1 VFAIGVLPP
10 ILVSLTRLQMG
21 YLVTAS
27 VDHPPR
33 ANGHGQTSEKIALSK
48 LFGGMARQPPG
59 LRD

>member
-1 VFAIGVLPP
+1 V
-10 ILVSLTRLQMG
+10 
-21 YLVTAS
+21 S

-33 ANGHGQTSEKIALSK
+33 VNGHGQTSEKIALSK